1 MKSPKKPARKK
12 TAAAVL
18 VPQSQEAV
26 MADIRLIGDL
36 RREFVRRETAL
47 NDQIAALTAQVAP
60 DIEALKARL
69 LGLEEGVQ
77 VWCEANRLKLTENG
91 KVKTANLTTG
101 EIKWRA
107 NPPSVRITGVDDV
120 IGMLRRM
127 GLHQFLRD
135 KTEINKEAIL
145 ATPDEVKGIAGISIK
160 SGVETFEIVPF
171 EQTITQ

>member
-1 MKSPKKPARKK
+1 MKSPKNTRKK

-26 MADIRLIGDL
+26 MADIRVIGDL

-60 DIEALKARL
+60 EIEALKARL
-69 LGLEEGVQ
+69 TGLENGVQ
-77 VWCEANRLKLTENG
+77 TWCEANRLTLTENG
-91 KVKTANLTTG
+91 KTKTANLTTG

-107 NPPSVRITGVDDV
+107 NPPSVRITKPEDV
-120 IGMLRRM
+120 IVMLRKL
-127 GLHQFLRD
+127 GLHQFIRE
-135 KTEINKEAIL
+135 KVEINKEAIL
-145 ATPDEVKGIAGISIK
+145 AAPADVKGIAGINIK

>member
-12 TAAAVL
+12 AAAAVL
-18 VPQSQEAV
+18 VPQSREAV

-36 RREFVRRETAL
+36 RREFVRLETEL
-47 NDQIAALTAQVAP
+47 NDQIAALTAPVAP
-60 DIEALKARL
+60 QIEALKARL

-77 VWCEANRLKLTENG
+77 VWCEANRLNLTENG
-91 KVKTANLTTG
+91 KTKTANLTTG
-101 EIKWRA
+101 EIKWRT